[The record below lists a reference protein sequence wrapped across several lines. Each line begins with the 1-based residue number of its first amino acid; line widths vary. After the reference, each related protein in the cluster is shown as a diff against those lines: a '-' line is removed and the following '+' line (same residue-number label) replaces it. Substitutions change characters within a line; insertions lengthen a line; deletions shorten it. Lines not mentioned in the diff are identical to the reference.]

1 VLYSKQAE
9 FEKLVMPHA
18 PGLLRFARRLYSA
31 GQAAEDLVQE
41 ALLLAWRGFRHFEIG
56 TNEKAWLFR
65 ILINA
70 SHSHARK
77 AGVLPPL
84 EQSTSGASLLEQLE
98 VRQALDGLTEE
109 HRTVL
114 LLAVVEGFTCNEVAS
129 ILNLPLGTVMSRL
142 SRARQSLRQ
151 AFTAGVQNIRG

>member
-18 PGLLRFARRLYSA
+18 PALLRFARRLFSG

-41 ALLLAWRGFRHFEIG
+41 TLLLAWRGFSRFETG
-56 TNEKAWLFR
+56 TNEKAWLYR

-70 SHSHARK
+70 SHGHARK
-77 AGVLPPL
+77 ARALSLV
-84 EQSTSGASLLEQLE
+84 EHSTGASTLLEQLE

-129 ILNLPLGTVMSRL
+129 ILHLPMGTVMSRL

-151 AFTAGVQNIRG
+151 AFTAGVQNTRG

>member
-1 VLYSKQAE
+1 
-9 FEKLVMPHA
+9 
-18 PGLLRFARRLYSA
+18 LYSA

-41 ALLLAWRGFRHFEIG
+41 ALLLAWRGFRHFETG
-56 TNEKAWLFR
+56 TNEKAWLVR

-70 SHSHARK
+70 SHSYARK
-77 AGVLPPL
+77 TRTVPPV
-84 EQSTSGASLLEQLE
+84 EQSTGGATLLEQLE

-129 ILNLPLGTVMSRL
+129 ILHLPLGTVMSRL

-151 AFTAGVQNIRG
+151 AFTAGVQNTRG